1 MAAAMRLE
9 KPDRTPVMCQLAIGH
24 YFLNTTVPREDIW
37 FSAEG
42 FAEALVTLARRY
54 RFDGVLVNLLPAPP
68 DWRKEIAR
76 TTDEGDGTRVIEW
89 RGGGGCRIPPD
100 DNLHHSPAYQPPS
113 LEAVEPGALWY
124 DDPHGVGGMR
134 HPFRFRDGAM
144 QSAKCTMHNVQ
155 RTETKSIGN
164 KQWPMANCQGTMDGG
179 RRTTERRTG
188 DGGPGTAK
196 GRVGTNGY
204 FPEYL
209 FRTVEM
215 LRGRVGEELSVHAE
229 VFSPFTQLMELFG
242 YGDALMHLVTDAEK
256 CEAML
261 ARYAGG
267 TAELA
272 GEFARRG
279 ADAVLVSSAFAGA
292 GFISREY
299 YRRFVQPYERPVVEA
314 VKAASPRTPVYVH
327 TCGAIGDRL
336 EMMVETGYNGID
348 TLDPPPLGNVDLAD
362 AVKRLRGKAFIKG
375 NMDPVGTLLNGTPET
390 VRRDARMRLETA
402 GREGGYILS
411 SACSVAPRVRP
422 ENLAVLAEEAE
433 K

>member
-1 MAAAMRLE
+1 MTGRERMAAAMRLE

-24 YFLNTTVPREDIW
+24 YFLNTPVSREDIW

-54 RFDGVLVNLLPAPP
+54 RFDGVLVNLLPSPP
-68 DWRKEIAR
+68 DWRDGIAR
-76 TTDEGDGTRVIEW
+76 STDEADGTRVIEW
-89 RGGGGCRIPPD
+89 KGGGGCRIPPD
-100 DNLHHSPAYQPPS
+100 DNLHHFPAYQAPS
-113 LEAVEPGALWY
+113 LEAVDPQSLWY

-134 HPFRFRDGAM
+134 YPFRFAGEA
-144 QSAKCTMHNVQ
+144 SGV
-155 RTETKSIGN
+155 G
-164 KQWPMANCQGTMDGG
+164 CQVSG
-179 RRTTERRTG
+179 RKVGRKPK
-188 DGGPGTAK
+188 DAK
-196 GRVGTNGY
+196 GRVGTNGH

-209 FRTVEM
+209 FRTVES
-215 LRGRVGEELSVHAE
+215 LRGSVGEELSVHAE

-256 CEAML
+256 CEAIL

-272 GEFARRG
+272 SEFARRG

-292 GFISREY
+292 GFISRDY
-299 YRRFVQPYERPVVEA
+299 YRRFVQPYERRVVEA
-314 VKAASPRTPVYVH
+314 VKAASPRTPIYVH

-336 EMMVETGYNGID
+336 EMMVETGFNGID
-348 TLDPPPLGNVDLAD
+348 TLDPPPLGNVELAD

-375 NMDPVGTLLNGTPET
+375 NMDAVGTLLNGTPET
-390 VRRDARMRLETA
+390 VRKDARMRLATA
-402 GREGGYILS
+402 GKDGGYILS

-422 ENLAVLAEEAE
+422 ENLMVLAEEAE